1 MSIEYDDKGKFFT
14 DVVSKVAVPAVIQT
28 VMHRIE
34 GFIHVRIGERTKSEL
49 DRNELFLAVTE
60 AKVFK
65 DDGSLIDS
73 AAFLSVA
80 RSQII
85 WVIPSD
91 ADLARGG
98 E

>member
-34 GFIHVRIGERTKSEL
+34 GFIHVRTGDRTKSEL
-49 DRNELFLAVTE
+49 DRNEIFLAVTE
-60 AKVFK
+60 AKVFNA
-65 DDGSLIDS
+65 DGSLIYS

-91 ADLARGG
+91 ADLIRG
-98 E
+98 EE